1 MTRPEVNMLRSLI
14 HVILCVV
21 AAGSAVAAERKVVST
36 ARGADLGLPYSPG
49 IQAGDF
55 LYLAGAL
62 GLEPGATKVTGDIK
76 AQTRRTLDNLG
87 EVLNAAGMDF
97 SHAVSV
103 NVYLKDGRLFEGMN
117 EVYRGY
123 FTKDRPARATIEA
136 DLALPDALVE
146 ISMIAARPGVS
157 RQVITPEGWPQP
169 APPYS
174 WAILAGDTLFISGI
188 TSRNPKTLDAV
199 PGDMATQ
206 TRQVLENI
214 GGILKAA
221 GMDYGN
227 IASSRVFINDSR
239 HFQAMNDAYR
249 TFFPE
254 APPARATIQA
264 RLMNPAFRAEIQ
276 CVAVKGAER
285 KVVAAP
291 GAPRS
296 QSPLSPAIQVG
307 DRLFLSGMLGRGPQ
321 GYAAGDVKAQT
332 RQTLENL
339 RATLTAAGMDFGNV
353 AEANVFLT
361 DLRTFGA
368 MNEVY
373 RELLPTAPPARAT
386 VGVPL
391 MAPEALVEIMMTAV
405 K

>member
-1 MTRPEVNMLRSLI
+1 MSAWARLATISLI
-14 HVILCVV
+14 CFSSVSSLT
-21 AAGSAVAAERKVVST
+21 AAERKVIAT

-49 IQAGDF
+49 ILAGDF

-62 GLEPGATKVTGDIK
+62 GLEPGTTTVSGDVK
-76 AQTRRTLDNLG
+76 SQTRRTLDNLG
-87 EVLNAAGMDF
+87 ELLKIAGMDF

-103 NVYLKDGRLFEGMN
+103 NVYLKDARLFEGMN
-117 EVYRGY
+117 EVYRTY
-123 FTKDRPARATIEA
+123 FPKDPPARATIEA
-136 DLALPDALVE
+136 NLALPDALVE
-146 ISMIAARPGVS
+146 ISMVAARPGVS
-157 RQVITPEGWPQP
+157 RQSITPEGWRQP
-169 APPYS
+169 ALPYS
-174 WAILAGDTLFISGI
+174 WGILAGDTLFVSGI
-188 TSRNPKTLDAV
+188 TSRNPKTLDPV
-199 PGDMATQ
+199 PGDMGAQ

-221 GMDYGN
+221 GMDYRN
-227 IASSRVFINDSR
+227 IAASRVFINDSR
-239 HFQAMNDAYR
+239 QFQPMNDAYR
-249 TFFPE
+249 SFFPE
-254 APPARATIQA
+254 APPARATVEA
-264 RLMNPAFRAEIQ
+264 PLMNPAFRAEIQ
-276 CVAVKGAER
+276 CVAVKGER
-285 KVVAAP
+285 KVVVAA

-321 GYAAGDVKAQT
+321 GFAPGDVKAQT

-339 RATLTAAGMDFGNV
+339 RATLQAAGMDFSQV
-353 AEANVFLT
+353 AETTVFLT
-361 DLRTFGA
+361 DLRSFGS